1 MLSLIENMTK
11 HIIVMRDSFYNECLV
26 FLNQCECK
34 WIANAKIKI
43 CIIYVNCLLFQV
55 HGKEVATMPDEEE
68 PTGKKLNNVTCE
80 ARLLKSLIL
89 RQLEY

>member
-1 MLSLIENMTK
+1 MVILETNIYENVWLLVVC
-11 HIIVMRDSFYNECLV
+11 IYLCFYGL
-26 FLNQCECK
+26 
-34 WIANAKIKI
+34 
-43 CIIYVNCLLFQV
+43 V

-68 PTGKKLNNVTCE
+68 PTSKKELNNVTCE

>member
-1 MLSLIENMTK
+1 MTK

-34 WIANAKIKI
+34 LNTVYVTYY
-43 CIIYVNCLLFQV
+43 II

-68 PTGKKLNNVTCE
+68 STGKKELNNVTCE
-80 ARLLKSLIL
+80 ARILKSLIL

>member
-1 MLSLIENMTK
+1 MLKL
-11 HIIVMRDSFYNECLV
+11 CLQMIFFFV
-26 FLNQCECK
+26 FVL
-34 WIANAKIKI
+34 
-43 CIIYVNCLLFQV
+43 V

-68 PTGKKLNNVTCE
+68 PSNKKELNNVTCE